1 MKQLILTFSALFIVL
16 FTFNS
21 CKKDQIHVNE
31 LSGRWM
37 VKSKAAPEAVDGLAY
52 YTFNDNG
59 SYTLEVIDYLEDN
72 SGTYPG
78 TYKLTDNNTIIT
90 LYRDDMELIKNKIL
104 IFNKNYIKWT
114 WLDEQNKTSE
124 YTELNKMN

>member
-1 MKQLILTFSALFIVL
+1 MKRLILTFSALTIVF

-21 CKKDQIHVNE
+21 CKKDPLDGNE

-37 VKSKAAPEAVDGLAY
+37 VKSKAAPGAVDGLAF

-59 SYTLEVIDYLEDN
+59 SYSLEVIDYLED
-72 SGTYPG
+72 SSRTYSG

-90 LYRDDMELIKNKIL
+90 LYRDDMEPLKNKIL

-114 WLDEQNKTSE
+114 WLDGQNKTSD